1 MLLVMI
7 MIVLKSLSFG
17 FIIVLANKGEKN
29 WLRRQKEGKDGIW
42 PKAESWFE
50 IYRNL
55 MNLHNNEAG
64 RRVSLIIVS
73 QLSPFLGHIYKNHHE
88 TVGIVR
94 MPTSSYGQCYCS
106 KANLSSNQR
115 WHFDNWVEVFLL
127 LLHSPSHCPYPS
139 IVPIHVFQVC
149 TYAPKIPQRCKI
161 PLFSS
166 RERRTVQIIIVIYG
180 TAKEF
185 GASRS

>member
-88 TVGIVR
+88 TVGTVR

-127 LLHSPSHCPYPS
+127 LLNSPSHCPYPS

-149 TYAPKIPQRCKI
+149 TYAAKNPTKVQNPYFLSC
-161 PLFSS
+161 
-166 RERRTVQIIIVIYG
+166 ERRTVQIIIVIYG
-180 TAKEF
+180 TA
-185 GASRS
+185 

>member
-7 MIVLKSLSFG
+7 TIVLKSLSFG
-17 FIIVLANKGEKN
+17 FIIVLTKN
-29 WLRRQKEGKDGIW
+29 LIRQKKKGKDDIW
-42 PKAESWFE
+42 PKADSWFE

-73 QLSPFLGHIYKNHHE
+73 QLSSFLVHIYKNHHE
-88 TVGIVR
+88 TVGTVR

-127 LLHSPSHCPYPS
+127 LLNSPSHCPYPS
-139 IVPIHVFQVC
+139 VVPIHVFQVC
-149 TYAPKIPQRCKI
+149 TYAPKIQQRCKI

-180 TAKEF
+180 TA
-185 GASRS
+185 

>member
-64 RRVSLIIVS
+64 RRVSQPIVT
-73 QLSPFLGHIYKNHHE
+73 F
-88 TVGIVR
+88 
-94 MPTSSYGQCYCS
+94 
-106 KANLSSNQR
+106 
-115 WHFDNWVEVFLL
+115 
-127 LLHSPSHCPYPS
+127 
-139 IVPIHVFQVC
+139 
-149 TYAPKIPQRCKI
+149 
-161 PLFSS
+161 
-166 RERRTVQIIIVIYG
+166 
-180 TAKEF
+180 
-185 GASRS
+185 SRSYLQKPSWNSGYCEDAHI